1 MSTLKNIRSRIKW
14 TPNKTE
20 LIELAAA
27 VYLGTVLQRYL
38 ESIVDGILM
47 PILHKVLP
55 IDILHKK
62 LMVMNINLSPVLTN
76 SVSMIMALILVY
88 MVLAFKWTVSKKI

>member
-14 TPNKTE
+14 ILNKTE

-62 LMVMNINLSPVLTN
+62 FMVMNINLSPVLTN

-88 MVLAFKWTVSKKI
+88 MVLAFKWTVSNKI

>member
-1 MSTLKNIRSRIKW
+1 MSILKNIRGRIKW
-14 TPNKTE
+14 ILNKTE

-27 VYLGTVLQRYL
+27 VYLGTVMQRYL

-47 PILHKVLP
+47 PMLHKILP

-62 LMVMNINLSPVLTN
+62 FMVMDIDLSPVLTN
-76 SVSMIMALILVY
+76 SVSMILALILVY
-88 MVLAFKWTVSKKI
+88 IVLAFKWTVSKKI